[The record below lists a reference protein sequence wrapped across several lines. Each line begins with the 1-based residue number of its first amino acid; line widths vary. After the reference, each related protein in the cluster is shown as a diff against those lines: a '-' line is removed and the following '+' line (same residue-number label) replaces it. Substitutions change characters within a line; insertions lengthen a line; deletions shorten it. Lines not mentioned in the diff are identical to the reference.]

1 MGTWIKETQS
11 AFYLMEGGY
20 YIAKIAKYPS
30 EKNPTEQVVN
40 IAGMKAW
47 FTRDDAPGGMTICG
61 KDGIDPLPKPTAVT
75 VPATPS
81 DSSSNSPKGGGTVPP
96 LDKGPGSSS
105 AGPAAGSAAGSKR
118 INSNGLLLIKSFE
131 GLRLK
136 AYRDAVGIWT
146 IGYGTTRGV
155 QPNMAISEA
164 EAEKFL
170 QQDLNRFEQ
179 AIQESVTVPLND
191 NQFSALVSFTYNVG
205 SGALRSSTLLK
216 MLNARSDLRSV
227 ADQLLR
233 WNRAGGQ
240 VLEGL
245 TRRRK
250 AERALFLGEDFRKF
264 L

>member
-1 MGTWIKETQS
+1 MGTWIKETES

-20 YIAKIAKYPS
+20 YVSKISKYPS
-30 EKNPTEQVVN
+30 EKNPAEQVVN

-47 FTRDDAPGGMTICG
+47 FSRDDAPGGMTIAAKG
-61 KDGIDPLPKPTAVT
+61 APEPVAQPTEAA
-75 VPATPS
+75 VPAT
-81 DSSSNSPKGGGTVPP
+81 TTAETPP
-96 LDKGPGSSS
+96 TGGSS
-105 AGPAAGSAAGSKR
+105 GGSASGPKR
-118 INSNGLLLIKSFE
+118 TNQNGLLLIKSFE

-155 QPNMAISEA
+155 QPDMSISEA
-164 EAEKFL
+164 KAEQFL
-170 QQDLNRFEQ
+170 QQDLNRFEE
-179 AIQESVTVPLND
+179 AIHEAVEASLND

-216 MLNARSDLRSV
+216 YLNARRDLHSI
-227 ADQLLR
+227 ADEFLR
-233 WNRAGGQ
+233 WNRAGGR

-250 AERALFLGEDFRKF
+250 AERALFLGEDFHK
-264 L
+264 LL